1 MFISFE
7 GLDSSG
13 KTTQAQLLV
22 DDFKKSGMEVLF
34 LREPGGTEVSEH
46 IRTILLDKRNS
57 KLSDRAELLLFS
69 AARAQLVTEVIAPA
83 LKAGKAVVCDRFFDS
98 TTAYQGYGRGL
109 NVDEVNALNRI
120 AVGGTLPDLT
130 LFVDVDLEEIRRRR
144 KAAGVVA
151 DRMESSGKTFYQN
164 VLQGYVAIAKAE
176 PQRVRRI
183 DGMRPVEAIH
193 AEVWNIVRSTFSLL
207 GEK

>member
-22 DDFKKSGMEVLF
+22 DDFTKSGKEVLF

-57 KLSDRAELLLFS
+57 KLSNRAELLLFS
-69 AARAQLVTEVIAPA
+69 AARAQLVAEVIAPA

-109 NVDEVNALNRI
+109 DIEEVKALNRI

-130 LFVDVDLEEIRRRR
+130 LFVNVDLEEIRRRR

-151 DRMESSGKTFYQN
+151 DRMESSGNAFYQN
-164 VLQGYVAIAKAE
+164 VLHGYLAIAKAE
-176 PQRVRRI
+176 PQRVRLI
-183 DGMRPVEAIH
+183 DGMRSVEAIH
-193 AEVWNIVRSTFSLL
+193 AEVWNIVRSRFSQL

>member
-13 KTTQAQLLV
+13 KTTQAHLLV
-22 DDFKKSGMEVLF
+22 DDFKKSGMEVII

-46 IRTILLDKRNS
+46 IRSLLLDKRNS
-57 KLSDRAELLLFS
+57 NLSDRAELLLFS
-69 AARAQLVTEVIAPA
+69 AARAQLVTQVIAPA
-83 LKAGKAVVCDRFFDS
+83 LKAGKVVVCDRFFDS

-109 NVDEVNALNRI
+109 DIGEVNALNRI
-120 AVGGTLPDLT
+120 AVAGTVPDVT

-151 DRMESSGKTFYQN
+151 DRMESSGNVFYQN
-164 VLQGYVAIAKAE
+164 VLQGYLAIARAE
-176 PQRVRRI
+176 PRRVRRV
-183 DGMRPVEAIH
+183 DGTRSVEAIH
-193 AEVWNIVRSTFSLL
+193 AEIWNIVRSTFSEL
-207 GEK
+207 GET

>member
-22 DDFKKSGMEVLF
+22 DDFTKSGKEVLF

-57 KLSDRAELLLFS
+57 KLSNRAELLLFS
-69 AARAQLVTEVIAPA
+69 AARAQLVAEVIAPA

-109 NVDEVNALNRI
+109 DIEEVKALNRI

-130 LFVDVDLEEIRRRR
+130 LFVNVDLEEIRRRR

-151 DRMESSGKTFYQN
+151 ERLARGPGS
-164 VLQGYVAIAKAE
+164 
-176 PQRVRRI
+176 P
-183 DGMRPVEAIH
+183 
-193 AEVWNIVRSTFSLL
+193 RSDLRHR
-207 GEK
+207 GEFG